1 MSFDCIVTQGHIP
14 EHDPQGDLSAD
25 EKLEM
30 FNLSLRHLRQNNP
43 DAYIILTGHGNR
55 QPDFSLCDWHYWEP
69 EARGM
74 AGDGYLH
81 HMPAQFFFV
90 DMGLEQAQKMGFDRC
105 LKTRTDCVMQRTNI
119 TQWCEDILQEEG
131 KQMLL
136 TQQTG
141 PNRIGDCFMY
151 GNTDDLRAM
160 WHRDNLVEHSSGLD
174 HIAQHFPKAFARK
187 GGEPWSV
194 YIKRYVSLRDVIQ
207 IPFLCLRWNYK
218 TLRDEDAL
226 DKVLANDL
234 DICRY
239 NWGYVN
245 NWHKFDADLNMV
257 YNFGPHYY
265 TQKQFYNEV

>member
-1 MSFDCIVTQGHIP
+1 MKFDCIVTQGHIP
-14 EHDPQGDLSAD
+14 EHDPQGGFSAD

-69 EARGM
+69 EAREM
-74 AGDGYLH
+74 DNDGTMYY
-81 HMPAQFFFV
+81 MPAQFFFV

-119 TQWCEDILQEEG
+119 THWCEEILQTEDR
-131 KQMLL
+131 QILL

-141 PNRIGDCFMY
+141 PDRIGDCFMY
-151 GNTDDLRAM
+151 GNTDDMRKI
-160 WHRDNLVEHSSGLD
+160 WHRDNPVLHYCGL
-174 HIAQHFPKAFARK
+174 ANTGLHFPKAFQRNDN
-187 GGEPWSV
+187 EPWFDYV
-194 YIKRYVSLRDVIQ
+194 KRHASLRDVVQ

-218 TLRDEDAL
+218 TLKKEGKL
-226 DKVLANDL
+226 DQVLANDL
-234 DICRY
+234 DVCRY

-245 NWHKFDADLNMV
+245 NWHKFDANLNMI
-257 YNFGPHYY
+257 YNDGSYYY
-265 TQKQFYNEV
+265 TQQEFYA